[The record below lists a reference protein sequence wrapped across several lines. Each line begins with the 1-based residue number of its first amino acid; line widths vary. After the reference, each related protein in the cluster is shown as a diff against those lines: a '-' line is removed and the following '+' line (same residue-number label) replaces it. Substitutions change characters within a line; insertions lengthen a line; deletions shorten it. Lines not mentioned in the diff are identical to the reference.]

1 MTPEDFRARPD
12 ADGLPPAQ
20 AALWWAARGEWDR
33 AHEAAQSVS
42 DKETDWVHAY
52 LHRVEGDMDNARYW
66 YARADHPAETGP
78 LDAEWTRIVAA
89 LAG

>member
-1 MTPEDFRARPD
+1 
-12 ADGLPPAQ
+12 
-20 AALWWAARGEWDR
+20 
-33 AHEAAQSVS
+33 
-42 DKETDWVHAY
+42 
-52 LHRVEGDMDNARYW
+52 MDNARYW